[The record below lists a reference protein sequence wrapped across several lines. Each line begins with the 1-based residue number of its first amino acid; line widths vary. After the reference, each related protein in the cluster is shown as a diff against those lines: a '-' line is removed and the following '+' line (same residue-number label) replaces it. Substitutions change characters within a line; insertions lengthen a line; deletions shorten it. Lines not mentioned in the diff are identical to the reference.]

1 MLPIS
6 GSHHFV
12 SCCAGDLILSFWK
25 KERRGGTNFRH
36 AICSAAA
43 PGAVPLPIHPSSSA
57 AAPPCPV
64 ELGDQASKLLPTSQF
79 LAPGL
84 ESLQLLPSL
93 RHDCKPLPLGSAR
106 AQAGAYQK
114 DAFVEGTEAT
124 KIAQVRGSPFL
135 DYHNILL

>member
-1 MLPIS
+1 MAQVHYALGLMERPS
-6 GSHHFV
+6 DMWKGEEEPAFVMQFAMQQHRVLSPSLFTLRPQLQHHP
-12 SCCAGDLILSFWK
+12 A
-25 KERRGGTNFRH
+25 R
-36 AICSAAA
+36 
-43 PGAVPLPIHPSSSA
+43 SSLVIK
-57 AAPPCPV
+57 PV
-64 ELGDQASKLLPTSQF
+64 LPTSQF

-93 RHDCKPLPLGSAR
+93 RHDCKPFPLGSAR